1 MIYQE
6 MLTQVIEKMRVQP
19 DTGLTDAQVQEARE
33 KYGDNR
39 FVEPPK
45 EGLVKKVIR
54 SLSDITTII
63 LIIAAV
69 ISLVTTVIQGHG
81 DYFESFLIIAIVVIN
96 SVLSIV
102 QEGRAEKALDSLK
115 GLEREEAKV
124 RRNGEV
130 IFVPM
135 TDVVVGD
142 ILVLENGV
150 KIPADARL
158 LKTSDL
164 RVEES
169 ALTGESQPIE
179 KDEDFITGESVP
191 LGDRLNMVYRGTTIV
206 NGRAEAVVVATGME
220 TEMGKIAGL
229 LGAEEREM
237 TPMQKRLA
245 QLGRQLTVVAIVAAL
260 IVLVLGIMQGDP
272 IMELFMT
279 AVSLA
284 VAVVPETLMVIVT
297 ITLALGVQRMAA
309 RHAIV
314 RRLPAVETL
323 GSASVIASDKT
334 GTLTQNKM
342 TARQVWDATKDEVV
356 PVDQVDTVPDALRF
370 GALSTNVTV
379 QDGQLSG
386 LPTEIALV
394 AGIGGVDAYRD
405 LQAEYP
411 KVYEI
416 PFNSTRKRMTT
427 VHKVADGYLAVTK
440 GAFDVLLPK
449 LPADVQSRATEINQ
463 QFGDQALRV
472 ITVAM
477 TKLATISEEPT
488 AEELEQNLQLLGL
501 VGIIDPP
508 RPESAQ
514 AVAEARAAGIKT
526 VMITGDHV
534 ATASAIARE
543 IGILLPTDKALTG
556 AELHAMSDEQLDA
569 TVQDYAVYAR
579 VTPEDKIRIVKAW
592 QKRGDVVAMTGDGV
606 NDAPAL
612 NAANAGI
619 AMGQTGTDVAREAA
633 DIVLT
638 DDNFATIVHA
648 VEEGRGIYGN
658 IRKTIN
664 FLMSANMS
672 EIIVIVM
679 AMIFGWGS
687 PFMAAQL
694 LFINLVSDGLP
705 GFALAKEPA
714 HGDVMN
720 EKPINPKA
728 SVFSHG
734 LGIRIAFNAIMF
746 AVITL
751 LAQGYGVWTGNV
763 EAGHTMAFVVLSM
776 TSILHVFNIR
786 SEKSMFRIKFSANR
800 SLVMMAILAAVLSL
814 LVVTV
819 PVTQEIFHFHAL
831 TTAQWIITAILSVI
845 PNIAWEIIKIV
856 NRNNH

>member
-6 MLTQVIEKMRVQP
+6 MLTKVIEKLQSQP
-19 DTGLTDAQVQEARE
+19 DYGLTKEQVVQSRQAN
-33 KYGDNR
+33 GDNQ

-45 EGLVKKVIR
+45 EGLIKRVLR

-63 LIIAAV
+63 LIIAAI
-69 ISLVTTVIQGHG
+69 ISLITTVIQGHG

-124 RRNGEV
+124 RRDGD
-130 IFVPM
+130 IQFIPM
-135 TDVVVGD
+135 TDIVVGD

-158 LKTSDL
+158 LTTADL

-169 ALTGESQPIE
+169 PLTGESHPIE
-179 KDEDFITGESVP
+179 KDEDFITGDQVP
-191 LGDRLNMVYRGTTIV
+191 LGDRRNMVYRGTTIV
-206 NGRAEAVVVATGME
+206 NGRGEALVVATGMN
-220 TEMGKIAGL
+220 TEMGKIASL
-229 LGAEEREM
+229 LGREEREM

-245 QLGRQLTVVAIVAAL
+245 QLGRQLTVVAIIAAI
-260 IVLVLGIMQGDP
+260 IVMILGIMQGDP
-272 IMELFMT
+272 LMELFMT

-342 TARQVWDATKDEVV
+342 TARQVWDATT
-356 PVDQVDTVPDALRF
+356 DTIMAVAEAEALPDALKF
-370 GALSTNVTV
+370 GALSTNVTE
-379 QDGQLSG
+379 QDGTLAG
-386 LPTEIALV
+386 LPTEMALV
-394 AGIGGVDAYRD
+394 GGIGGYSVYEA

-427 VHKVADGYLAVTK
+427 VHRVADGYLAITK

-449 LPADVQSRATEINQ
+449 LPLDLQERAKAVNQ
-463 QFGDQALRV
+463 TFGDQALRV
-472 ITVAM
+472 ITVAIA
-477 TKLATISEEPT
+477 KLPTLSAEPT

-514 AVAEARAAGIKT
+514 AVAEARKAGIKT

-534 ATASAIARE
+534 ATASAIAKE

-556 AELHAMSDEQLDA
+556 AELHDMSDAELDD

-592 QKRGDVVAMTGDGV
+592 QKRGDIVAMTGDGV

-612 NAANAGI
+612 NAANVGI

-672 EIIVIVM
+672 EIIVIVV
-679 AMIFGWGS
+679 AMILGWGS
-687 PFMAAQL
+687 PLMAAQL
-694 LFINLVSDGLP
+694 LFINLVADGLP
-705 GFALAKEPA
+705 GFALAKEPP
-714 HGDVMN
+714 HGDVMRD
-720 EKPINPKA
+720 KPVNPRA
-728 SVFSHG
+728 SVFAHG
-734 LGIRIAFNAIMF
+734 LGLRIAFNAILF
-746 AVITL
+746 ALITL
-751 LAQGYGVWTGNV
+751 AAQGYGVYTDNNS
-763 EAGHTMAFVVLSM
+763 AGHTMAFIVLSIS
-776 TSILHVFNIR
+776 SILHVFNIR
-786 SEKSMFRIKFSANR
+786 SDASMFRVKFSANR
-800 SLVMMAILAAVLSL
+800 SLVMMALLSL
-814 LVVTV
+814 VLTILVVTV
-819 PVTQEIFHFHAL
+819 PVTQDIFHFMPL
-831 TTAQWIITAILSVI
+831 TVGQWLLTIILSII
-845 PNIAWEIIKIV
+845 PNIIWEVIKMN
-856 NRNNH
+856 NRKIQ

>member
-6 MLTQVIEKMRVQP
+6 MLTKVIEKLQSQP
-19 DTGLTDAQVQEARE
+19 DYGLTKEQVVQSRQAN
-33 KYGDNR
+33 GDNQ

-45 EGLVKKVIR
+45 EGLIKRVLR

-63 LIIAAV
+63 LIIAAI
-69 ISLVTTVIQGHG
+69 ISLITTVIQGHG

-124 RRNGEV
+124 RRDGD
-130 IFVPM
+130 IQFIPM
-135 TDVVVGD
+135 TDIVVGD

-158 LKTSDL
+158 LTTADL

-169 ALTGESQPIE
+169 PLTGESHPIE
-179 KDEDFITGESVP
+179 KDEDFITGDQVP
-191 LGDRLNMVYRGTTIV
+191 LGDRRNMVYRGTTIV
-206 NGRAEAVVVATGME
+206 NGRGEALVVATGMN
-220 TEMGKIAGL
+220 TEMGKIASL
-229 LGAEEREM
+229 LGREEREM

-245 QLGRQLTVVAIVAAL
+245 QLGRQLTVVAIIAAI
-260 IVLVLGIMQGDP
+260 IVMILGIMQGDP
-272 IMELFMT
+272 LMELFMT

-342 TARQVWDATKDEVV
+342 TARQVWDATT
-356 PVDQVDTVPDALRF
+356 DTIMAVAEAEALLDALKF
-370 GALSTNVTV
+370 GALSTNVTE
-379 QDGQLSG
+379 QDGTLAG
-386 LPTEIALV
+386 LPTEMALV
-394 AGIGGVDAYRD
+394 GGIGGYSVYEA

-427 VHKVADGYLAVTK
+427 VHRVADGYLAITK

-449 LPADVQSRATEINQ
+449 LPLDLQERAKAVNQ
-463 QFGDQALRV
+463 TFGDQALRV
-472 ITVAM
+472 ITVAIA
-477 TKLATISEEPT
+477 KLPTLSAEPT

-514 AVAEARAAGIKT
+514 AVAEAREAGIKT

-534 ATASAIARE
+534 ATASAIAKE

-556 AELHAMSDEQLDA
+556 AELHDMSDAELDD

-592 QKRGDVVAMTGDGV
+592 QKRGDIVAMTGDGV

-612 NAANAGI
+612 NAANVGI

-672 EIIVIVM
+672 EIIVIVV
-679 AMIFGWGS
+679 AMILGWGS
-687 PFMAAQL
+687 PLMAAQL
-694 LFINLVSDGLP
+694 LFINLVADGLP
-705 GFALAKEPA
+705 GFALAKEPP
-714 HGDVMN
+714 HGDVMRD
-720 EKPINPKA
+720 KPVNPRA
-728 SVFSHG
+728 SVFAHG
-734 LGIRIAFNAIMF
+734 LGLRIAFNAILF
-746 AVITL
+746 ALITL
-751 LAQGYGVWTGNV
+751 AAQGYGVYTDNNS
-763 EAGHTMAFVVLSM
+763 AGHTMAFIVLSIS
-776 TSILHVFNIR
+776 SILHVFNIR
-786 SEKSMFRIKFSANR
+786 SDASMFRVKFSANR
-800 SLVMMAILAAVLSL
+800 SLVMMALLSL
-814 LVVTV
+814 VLTILVVTV
-819 PVTQEIFHFHAL
+819 PVTQDIFHFMPL
-831 TTAQWIITAILSVI
+831 TVGQWLLTIILSII
-845 PNIAWEIIKIV
+845 PNIIREVIKMN
-856 NRNNH
+856 NRKIQ